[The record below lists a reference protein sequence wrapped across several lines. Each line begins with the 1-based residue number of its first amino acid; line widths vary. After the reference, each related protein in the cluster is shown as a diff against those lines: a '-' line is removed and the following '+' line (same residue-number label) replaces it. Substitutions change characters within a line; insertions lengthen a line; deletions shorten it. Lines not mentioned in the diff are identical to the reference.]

1 MTRLSGKIAFITG
14 GGSGI
19 GRAAASL
26 FAREGA
32 AVAIIEIN
40 ADSGAASRDLIL
52 SEGGRA
58 IFLETDITD
67 EDEVRNAVERTRKTL
82 GSPSIL
88 FNCAG
93 GSAVE
98 DATVTDVDMA
108 VWDRT
113 INLDLK
119 GTFLCCRHVIPEMI
133 HLGGGS
139 IVNMSSGAA
148 LRGSSPSHIYTA
160 AKGAIL
166 SLTRAIA
173 GSYAQYNIRANS
185 ICSGRVMSERIVSA
199 YGRIGEQGRIPDP
212 QNSEGRVKEY
222 PFWVGEPEEIASI
235 ALFLASDESRMMTG
249 ATVQADGGRASY

>member
-1 MTRLSGKIAFITG
+1 MARFAGKIAFITG
-14 GGSGI
+14 AGSGI
-19 GRAAASL
+19 GRAAAAL

-40 ADSGAASRDLIL
+40 AARGSACRDSIL

-67 EDEVRNAVERTRKTL
+67 EDSVRSAVRMTRKSL
-82 GSPSIL
+82 GPPSVL

-93 GSAVE
+93 GAIAE
-98 DATVTDVDMA
+98 DAAVTDVDMA

-113 INLDLK
+113 MNLDLK

-133 HLGGGS
+133 DLGGGA

-173 GSYAQYNIRANS
+173 GRYARYNIRANAL
-185 ICSGRVMSERIVSA
+185 CSGRVMSERIVA
-199 YGRIGEQGRIPDP
+199 TYGRIGEQGRIPDP
-212 QNSEGRVKEY
+212 QNSEERFKEY
-222 PFWVGEPEEIASI
+222 PFWVGGPEEMAGI

-249 ATVQADGGRASY
+249 ATIQADGGRSSY